1 MLLEDDRKIP
11 VRDGVFRLDLPAR
24 GVALLSRRPFAP
36 RETIYAEEGMRLYNA
51 PAEEDPVSALLKQ
64 GSWIWRRCGK
74 PAGSR
79 SFFRRTFD
87 GRGSRPGG
95 TLCHGGRLLPVL
107 ADGRAAGSDMP
118 GEYLRSGWSSI
129 ERYDLTPR
137 LKAGENQLEFEAWDG
152 GAVPCGFHAVLKL
165 TMQDGSER
173 IDGSSAVW
181 ESAAES
187 TGPYGPST
195 VIAPFGDPPWGRRL
209 IVQEGENAGGMTP
222 VIPERAG

>member
-64 GSWIWRRCGK
+64 GNWIWRRCGK

-87 GRGSRPGG
+87 GRGVARAELYV
-95 TLCHGGRLLPVL
+95 T
-107 ADGRAAGSDMP
+107 ADDFYRFSLNGRAAGSDMP

-129 ERYDLTPR
+129 DRYDLTPR

-209 IVQEGENAGGMTP
+209 IVQEGKM
-222 VIPERAG
+222 PEK